1 MMKGS
6 KLTTNCNLAHFLI
19 DFVDNCCYIEPLLTK
34 PNWNCSMSDNNF
46 TIRPIE
52 LFKVLSDPTRL
63 KIFQILFNKESRCVG
78 ELVEILD
85 QPQPTISRHLNHL
98 KKLGILSC
106 VRDGTWMWYEV
117 ADDLPEW
124 CQEILDI
131 TYKQISSKDID
142 MSKPAEI

>member
-1 MMKGS
+1 
-6 KLTTNCNLAHFLI
+6 
-19 DFVDNCCYIEPLLTK
+19 
-34 PNWNCSMSDNNF
+34 MSDNNF

-63 KIFQILFNKESRCVG
+63 KIFQILFNKESRCGG

-142 MSKPAEI
+142 MSKPAGM

>member
-1 MMKGS
+1 MKGI
-6 KLTTNCNLAHFLI
+6 KLATNCNLAHFLI
-19 DFVDNCCYIEPLLTK
+19 DFVDDCCYIECLLIK
-34 PNWNCSMSDNNF
+34 LHWNYSMSDNNF
-46 TIRPIE
+46 AIRPIE

-63 KIFQILFNKESRCVG
+63 KIFQILFKKEARCVG

-117 ADDLPEW
+117 AGDLPEW
-124 CQEILDI
+124 CKDILDI
-131 TYKQISSKDID
+131 TYQQISTKEID
-142 MSKPAEI
+142 MPKSA

>member
-1 MMKGS
+1 
-6 KLTTNCNLAHFLI
+6 
-19 DFVDNCCYIEPLLTK
+19 
-34 PNWNCSMSDNNF
+34 MSDTNF
-46 TIRPIE
+46 AIRPLE

-63 KIFQILFNKESRCVG
+63 KIFQILFKKEARCVG

-131 TYKQISSKDID
+131 TYEQISPKDMDKQLSKL
-142 MSKPAEI
+142 A

>member
-1 MMKGS
+1 MKGI
-6 KLTTNCNLAHFLI
+6 KLATNCNLAHFLI
-19 DFVDNCCYIEPLLTK
+19 DFVDDCCYIDCLLIK
-34 PNWNCSMSDNNF
+34 LHWNYSMSDNNF
-46 TIRPIE
+46 AIRPIE

-63 KIFQILFNKESRCVG
+63 KIFQILFKKEARCVG

-117 ADDLPEW
+117 AGDLPEW
-124 CQEILDI
+124 CKDILDI
-131 TYKQISSKDID
+131 TYQQISTKEID
-142 MSKPAEI
+142 MPKSA

>member
-1 MMKGS
+1 
-6 KLTTNCNLAHFLI
+6 
-19 DFVDNCCYIEPLLTK
+19 
-34 PNWNCSMSDNNF
+34 MSDNNF

-52 LFKVLSDPTRL
+52 LCKVLSDPTSL
-63 KIFQILFNKESRCVG
+63 KICQILFNKESRCVG

-142 MSKPAEI
+142 MSKPAGM